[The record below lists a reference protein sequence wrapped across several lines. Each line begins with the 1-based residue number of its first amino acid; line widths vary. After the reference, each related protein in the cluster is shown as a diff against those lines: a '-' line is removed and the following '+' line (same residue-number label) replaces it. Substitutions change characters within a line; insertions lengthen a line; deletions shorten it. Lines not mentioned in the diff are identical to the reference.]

1 MVNPGAVESNFQYVS
16 MWKVLSGDRP
26 GADLVDVPGMSVCW
40 ADSAFP
46 FWNALFI
53 TDRIGN
59 ADDLA
64 ARLREGADYMRAKQ
78 QAGLVYVCEDFL
90 NPGVRGRIDGLA
102 KEAGLEYAIDVIGM
116 AGDVPRSRQMPDTPL
131 EFRRVTDDAAL
142 QVYGEIN
149 AQGYGFPLEAG
160 HEALRGS
167 DFWKST
173 AYAFI
178 GYEAGQAVSTA
189 AAIVN
194 EGQLYLALVATR
206 PDAQRKGYGYATV
219 CHALQAAHNATG
231 LTRTTLH
238 ATQAGFPVYQ
248 RVGYRRTTLFL
259 TYKLA

>member
-1 MVNPGAVESNFQYVS
+1 MVNSEAVESNFQYVS

-26 GADLVDVPGMSVCW
+26 GVDLTDRPGISVCW
-40 ADSAFP
+40 ADSAFA

-64 ARLREGADYMRAKQ
+64 ARLREGADYMREKK
-78 QAGLVYVCEDFL
+78 QAGLVYLCEDFL
-90 NPGVRGRIDGLA
+90 SPSLRGRVNGFA
-102 KEAGLEYAIDVIGM
+102 KEAGLEYAIDVFGM
-116 AGDVPRSRQMPDTPL
+116 AGDVPRHRPMPDTPL
-131 EFRRVTDDAAL
+131 EFKRVSDDAAL
-142 QVYGEIN
+142 KVYGEIN
-149 AQGYGFPLEAG
+149 AEGYGFPLEAG

-167 DFWKST
+167 HFWKST

-194 EGQLYLALVATR
+194 QGQLYLALVATR
-206 PDAQRKGYGYATV
+206 PHAQRKGYGYATV
-219 CHALQAAHNATG
+219 CHALQAACDATG

-238 ATQAGFPVYQ
+238 ATQAGYPVYQ
-248 RVGYRRTTLFL
+248 RAGYHRTTLFL